1 MAAVGFGAVSD
12 PPMRA
17 FPAIALLAAMGHA
30 LRFCLMDT
38 GVDIASASLC
48 ASVAIGIGSLLL
60 GGRIHCPMTV
70 LFIPALLPMIPGMY
84 AYKTV
89 FSMIMFMQNLDDP
102 SAAGYLAAIVRNGFV
117 TFSVIF
123 MLAAGAAAPIF
134 LFNKR
139 AHSLT
144 RNKNR
149 FAADYGTLLANYR
162 RLQYDDLARAGAHR
176 AGGRRPDGASLSAP
190 DSPGENRNEMFSG
203 VSQCV
208 DHRRLLPRVVR
219 CAGLQRSHGVFWG
232 VMAAVWI
239 YDAVVGYTTFERT
252 YKHDKFAFALYLMPF
267 LYPLISHLRGLDFPM
282 TTSPVMPCTV
292 AIFTIGLMLSFSK
305 RINLFVVLF
314 LCHWSLIGFS
324 KVYFFGIP
332 EDLLWR
338 ARWCR
343 RSISFQGVYRRQ
355 FPPQR
360 QTRSA
365 GDEYAA
371 SGDVFGTRR
380 LFRRDHLAAARRNG
394 RIMPAARTSSP
405 DRG

>member
-1 MAAVGFGAVSD
+1 MTLLAILSDGFFAAVAAVGFGAVSD

-123 MLAAGAAAPIF
+123 MLAAVAAAPIF
-134 LFNKR
+134 YNTMTWPVQALIVL
-139 AHSLT
+139 AAVVLT
-144 RNKNR
+144 ARLYLRPTHRVKTAMKC
-149 FAADYGTLLANYR
+149 FLAFLNAWIAVAYY
-162 RLQYDDLARAGAHR
+162 LVSCDARAY
-176 AGGRRPDGASLSAP
+176 
-190 DSPGENRNEMFSG
+190 SG
-203 VSQCV
+203 VM
-208 DHRRLLPRVVR
+208 
-219 CAGLQRSHGVFWG
+219 AFFWG

-332 EDLLWR
+332 EDLLL
-338 ARWCR
+338 A
-343 RSISFQGVYRRQ
+343 
-355 FPPQR
+355 
-360 QTRSA
+360 SA
-365 GDEYAA
+365 LVPALYLFFKEYI
-371 SGDVFGTRR
+371 DVN
-380 LFRRDHLAAARRNG
+380 FRRNAKPDLRVMNMLLLAMCSGLGVFFAATIWQQLVG
-394 RIMPAARTSSP
+394 MA
-405 DRG
+405 G